1 MKVLAA
7 LDISEGRVVRLKEGS
22 KLIRVYSNDPVEFVN
37 KLVQAGYDSI
47 HVVDIDRALGRGD
60 NEGLIMKLLKRTD
73 VYKQVA
79 GGIRSRN
86 LVQRYLEAGA
96 DKVVV
101 GTLALTNPEELMD
114 LRRDVIVAVDVAD
127 NKVAIR
133 GWREL
138 IDVDP
143 LETLHRLSWLG
154 YETFLVTSIK
164 RDGSLMGFDR
174 ELALRIPERMRRRTI
189 LSGGI
194 LLSELQE
201 ISDLGYL
208 GCVVGRDIYERLTL

>member
-1 MKVLAA
+1 MKVFAA
-7 LDISEGRVVRLKEGS
+7 LDISEGKVVRLKEGN
-22 KLIRVYSNDPVEFVN
+22 KLIKVYSSDPDEFLN
-37 KLVQAGYDSI
+37 RLVRAGYDSI
-47 HVVDIDRALGRGD
+47 HIVDIDRALGRGD
-60 NEGLIMKLLKRTD
+60 NEGLIMKLLKRSD
-73 VYKQVA
+73 IYKQVA

-86 LVQRYLEAGA
+86 LVQRYIEAGA

-101 GTLALTNPEELMD
+101 GTLALTNPEELAD
-114 LRRDVIVAVDVAD
+114 LRRYVTAAVDVAD

-143 LETLHRLSWLG
+143 LEMMRRLSRLG
-154 YETFLVTSIK
+154 YEEFLVTSIE

-174 ELALRIPERMRRRTI
+174 ELALRIPESMRRRTI
-189 LSGGI
+189 LSGGV

-201 ISDLGYL
+201 ISNLGYY